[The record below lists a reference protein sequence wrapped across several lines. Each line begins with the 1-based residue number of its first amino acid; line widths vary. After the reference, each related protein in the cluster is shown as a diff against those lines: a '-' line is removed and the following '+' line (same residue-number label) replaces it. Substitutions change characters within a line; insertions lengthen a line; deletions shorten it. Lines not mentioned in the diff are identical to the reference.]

1 MARIPLGGDVDPGWE
16 PVLQEFSRNFERH
29 GEVGAA
35 VAVFRHGRPV
45 VDLWGGHRDAAQR
58 LPWKR
63 DTLVPV
69 FSTSKGVAALVVASL
84 RSRGRLDYD
93 APVATYWPE
102 FARHGKD
109 ELTVRQLLAHEA
121 GLAALDRPL
130 HRSDLFDLDALAE
143 VLAEQRPAWPPGT
156 RHGYHAVT
164 LGLFQNELV
173 RRTDPERRT
182 LGQVLAEDFAKPMGL
197 SFFIGLPE
205 RIDMH
210 NVAVLGRLARRDVLR
225 QLPGVPWALAG
236 RLANPRSATAR
247 SLRNPN
253 LGAAER
259 FSRREVLAPE
269 VASSNGVGD
278 ARSLAALYSAA
289 AAGLPSL
296 PVDAETLAELA
307 EPARGPARTDVLLRA
322 RRTFSL
328 GFSKPVPD
336 FDFGSPGGRAY
347 GSCGYGG
354 SFAFADP
361 DTGIGY
367 AYVTNRLGV
376 RLDDDPREVA
386 LRRAVYRCVAA
397 GAELDT
403 STLDC

>member
-1 MARIPLGGDVDPGWE
+1 MARVPVGGDVDPGWE
-16 PVLQEFSRNFERH
+16 PVLQEFTRNFERR

-45 VDLWGGHRDAAQR
+45 VDLWGGRRDATR
-58 LPWKR
+58 DLPWKR

-69 FSTSKGVAALVVASL
+69 FSTTKGVAALVVASL
-84 RSRGRLDYD
+84 RSRGHLEYD
-93 APVATYWPE
+93 APVAKYWPE
-102 FARHGKD
+102 FAQHGKD

-121 GLAALDRPL
+121 GLAVLDRPV
-130 HRSDLFDLDALAE
+130 HRSELFDLDALAT

-156 RHGYHAVT
+156 RHGYHAMT

-173 RRTDPERRT
+173 RRTDPEGRT
-182 LGQVLAEDFAKPMGL
+182 LGQVLAEDIVKPLGL
-197 SFFIGLPE
+197 AFFVGLPE
-205 RIDMH
+205 RIEMDR
-210 NVAVLGRLARRDVLR
+210 VAVLGRLARPDVLR
-225 QLPGVPWALAG
+225 QLPAVPWALA
-236 RLANPRSATAR
+236 LQLVNPRSATAQSMR
-247 SLRNPN
+247 TPN

-278 ARSLAALYSAA
+278 GRSLAALYSAA
-289 AAGLPSL
+289 AGGSPALPI
-296 PVDAETLAELA
+296 DADTLAELA
-307 EPARGPARTDVLLRA
+307 QPVRGPVQTDVLLKA

-336 FDFGSPGGRAY
+336 FAFGSPGGRAF
-347 GSCGYGG
+347 GTCGYGG

-386 LRRAVYRCVAA
+386 LRRAVYRCAA
-397 GAELDT
+397 G
-403 STLDC
+403 C

>member
-1 MARIPLGGDVDPGWE
+1 MARVPLGGDVDPGWE
-16 PVLQEFSRNFERH
+16 PVLQEFRRNFERR

-35 VAVFRHGRPV
+35 VAVFRDGRPV
-45 VDLWGGHRDAAQR
+45 VDLWGGQRDAAHG

-69 FSTSKGVAALVVASL
+69 FSTTKGVAALVVASL
-84 RSRGRLDYD
+84 RSRGHLDYD
-93 APVATYWPE
+93 VPVAKYWPE

-109 ELTVRQLLAHEA
+109 DLTVRQLLAHEA
-121 GLAALDRPL
+121 GLAMLDRPL

-143 VLAEQRPAWPPGT
+143 VLVDQRPAWPPGT

-173 RRTDPERRT
+173 RRTDPQRRT
-182 LGQVLAEDFAKPMGL
+182 VGQVLAEDLAKPMGL

-205 RIDMH
+205 RIDMQR
-210 NVAVLGRLARRDVLR
+210 VAVLGRLARRDALR
-225 QLPGVPWALAG
+225 QLPGVPWALAL

-289 AAGLPSL
+289 AAGLATL
-296 PVDAETLAELA
+296 PIDAETLAELA
-307 EPARGPARTDVLLRA
+307 EPAHGPARTDVLLRV

-328 GFSKPVPD
+328 GFSKPVPG

-347 GSCGYGG
+347 GTCGYGG

-361 DTGIGY
+361 DTGLGY

-386 LRRAVYRCVAA
+386 LRRAVYRCA
-397 GAELDT
+397 
-403 STLDC
+403 STG